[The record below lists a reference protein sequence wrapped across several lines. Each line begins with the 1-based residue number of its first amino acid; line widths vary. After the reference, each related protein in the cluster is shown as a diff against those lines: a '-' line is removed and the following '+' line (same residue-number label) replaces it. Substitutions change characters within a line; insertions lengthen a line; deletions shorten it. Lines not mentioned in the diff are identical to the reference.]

1 MLLNVAKCQGY
12 NFTVSELL
20 KEKTNSTKL
29 TPPPLL
35 TRILHFMILCVIWCH
50 LQNVKNEKNIHR
62 GVLLLVKVTL
72 LHRCFSRVLN
82 CTSGAKFHK
91 ASHVMITILA
101 FWDIIPYSLSL
112 IKPHLEIGTPFQG
125 TFNKSKSSRSVQVHL
140 GNEIR

>member
-1 MLLNVAKCQGY
+1 MKISSIYHSWYHWYEMLWAI
-12 NFTVSELL
+12 S
-20 KEKTNSTKL
+20 
-29 TPPPLL
+29 
-35 TRILHFMILCVIWCH
+35 CH
-50 LQNVKNEKNIHR
+50 LYNLKSVEKKPTR
-62 GVLLLVKVTL
+62 GGLLLLVKVTL

-112 IKPHLEIGTPFQG
+112 IKTHLEIGTPFQG

-140 GNEIR
+140 GNEIRWLFSCDMSEIYTGFLW